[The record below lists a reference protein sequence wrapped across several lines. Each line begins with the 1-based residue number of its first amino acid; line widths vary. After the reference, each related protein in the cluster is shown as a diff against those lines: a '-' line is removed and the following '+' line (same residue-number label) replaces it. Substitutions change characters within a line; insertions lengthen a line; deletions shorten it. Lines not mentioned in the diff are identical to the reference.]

1 MIVQTYDPRNYAIE
15 AAARQDFRAFFE
27 TEFNRRRRGLFPPF
41 TLLTRILIESA
52 DEKLAQSL
60 AEAYEQELQALF
72 AREPQLRRQAVQM
85 RAMEAPVKRLRGRA
99 RFQVFCKLYARGP
112 TPQVL
117 AAMREIAARPVEG
130 AQVFL
135 EVDPANMI

>member
-85 RAMEAPVKRLRGRA
+85 PGQWRRPVKRRA
-99 RFQVFCKLYARGP
+99 AGALSGVLQAVCPRAYAAGARGDAGNCRAP
-112 TPQVL
+112 
-117 AAMREIAARPVEG
+117 RGGG
-130 AQVFL
+130 AGF
-135 EVDPANMI
+135 P